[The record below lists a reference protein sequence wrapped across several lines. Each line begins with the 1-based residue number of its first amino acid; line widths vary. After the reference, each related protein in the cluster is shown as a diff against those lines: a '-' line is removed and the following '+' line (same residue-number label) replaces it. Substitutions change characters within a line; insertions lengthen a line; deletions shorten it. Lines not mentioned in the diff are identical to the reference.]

1 MFKLTG
7 AAARQIHQAASASGA
22 LGLALR
28 IAARVDA
35 DGSRQYGMG
44 FNEAREQDMKL
55 ELNGVTVVI
64 AGEFQELLVDTLLDF
79 VEPSP
84 GDFSFIFIGTRQF
97 PIPLMSAPT
106 GSCTSSGC
114 TRAGHRR

>member
-1 MFKLTG
+1 MFKLTD

-35 DGSRQYGMG
+35 DDSMQYGMG
-44 FNEAREQDMKL
+44 FDEAREQDLKM

-64 AGEFQELLVDTLLDF
+64 ASEFQELLVDTLLDF
-79 VEPSP
+79 VESSP
-84 GDFSFIFIGTRQF
+84 GDFSFIFIDTRQF
-97 PIPLMSAPT
+97 SIPLVPAPT
-106 GSCTSSGC
+106 GSCTS
-114 TRAGHRR
+114 AEHRR